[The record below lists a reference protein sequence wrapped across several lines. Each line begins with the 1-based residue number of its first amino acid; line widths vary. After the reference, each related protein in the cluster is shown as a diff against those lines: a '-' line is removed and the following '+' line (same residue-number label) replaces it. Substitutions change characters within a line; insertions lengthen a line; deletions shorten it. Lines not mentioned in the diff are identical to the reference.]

1 MQRRLVIDCDLLTG
15 ANVSQRNEQNVLVED
30 LHEGIRLT
38 RMIDVMRSVT
48 PAAAVYTPAVVNR
61 TDSQR
66 LAVSSAIRFGVRDP
80 FTGIF
85 GDLFAGGERSGG
97 EASFAVNSR
106 SFDSQT
112 WGELKFHDHRSS
124 GNDRSVTLDHRLHVG
139 GVFDRTRYKEKP
151 RVLFE

>member
-1 MQRRLVIDCDLLTG
+1 
-15 ANVSQRNEQNVLVED
+15 
-30 LHEGIRLT
+30 
-38 RMIDVMRSVT
+38 MIDVMRSVP

-85 GDLFAGGERSGG
+85 GDLFAGGERFGG

-112 WGELKFHDHRSS
+112 WGELKFHDR
-124 GNDRSVTLDHRLHVG
+124 DKIRSVTLRRLVV
-139 GVFDRTRYKEKP
+139 VFNYSRQKTTG
-151 RVLFE
+151 F